1 MDEGLLITSCMTG
14 SIFQALTFCIF
25 KRNEGMHIGTVG
37 FVLLLENHPIVSS
50 ITYGNTQVIT
60 VLGKLKMS

>member
-1 MDEGLLITSCMTG
+1 
-14 SIFQALTFCIF
+14 
-25 KRNEGMHIGTVG
+25 MHIGTVG